1 MTAKVFC
8 LLLLLT
14 ALASLAAG
22 ELPVTSY
29 GDRDTGTITGIVRN
43 TYNHPVQSAT
53 VSCGDVADTT
63 DTSGSYRLTLPPGYW
78 TLTVSHPLYV
88 TFVRPA
94 VPVTEGETTYCNFML
109 QLPPAWFHDSFEDHE
124 DFALE
129 FAPWTC
135 VDVDLSD
142 TAGIGG
148 TSWPHAGEPQAFIV
162 FNPTATIP
170 PLTEIQAHSGSKM
183 AASFPA
189 TIPPSWDWLIS
200 PPLSGADYFNFWAR
214 SLNADNG
221 LERFKVG
228 VSTTGTVPQ
237 SFAIISGPLA
247 LEAPAAWT
255 EYSFDLSGFDDGVVF
270 VGIHHC
276 TNGGSAFLVD
286 SVNSEDVPVADESQT
301 PAVTGIQGNYPNPF
315 NPETRISYSLGEAGP
330 VELGVFD
337 LRGRKVKTLVSAD
350 LPSGHHNIIWNG
362 IDDAGQSVASG
373 VYLCKLRA
381 GGLRSCHKLVLMK

>member
-8 LLLLLT
+8 LLLFLT
-14 ALASLAAG
+14 ALATLIAG
-22 ELPVTSY
+22 ELPATSY
-29 GDRDTGTITGIVRN
+29 GNMVTGTITGIVRN
-43 TYNHPVQSAT
+43 TFNHPVPSAT

-78 TLTVSHPLYV
+78 TLTASHPLYV

-109 QLPPAWFHDSFEDHE
+109 QLPPAYFHDSFEDHE

-148 TSWPHAGEPQAFIV
+148 TTWPHAGEPQAYMV

-200 PPLSGADYFNFWAR
+200 PPLSGADYFKFWAR

-228 VSTTGTVPQ
+228 VSLTGTVPQ
-237 SFAIISGPLA
+237 SFTIISGPLA

-255 EYSFDLSGFDDGVVF
+255 EYNFDLSGFDDEVVF

-276 TNGGSAFLVD
+276 THGGSAFLVD

-301 PAVTGIQGNYPNPF
+301 PVLTGIQGNYPNPF

-330 VELGVFD
+330 VELAVFD
-337 LRGRKVKTLVSAD
+337 LRGRKVKTLVSARQ
-350 LPSGHHNIIWNG
+350 PSGNNSTSWNG
-362 IDDAGQSVASG
+362 IDDAGRPVASG
-373 VYLCKLRA
+373 LYLCALRA
-381 GGLRSCHKLVLMK
+381 GKHRSCHKLVLMK